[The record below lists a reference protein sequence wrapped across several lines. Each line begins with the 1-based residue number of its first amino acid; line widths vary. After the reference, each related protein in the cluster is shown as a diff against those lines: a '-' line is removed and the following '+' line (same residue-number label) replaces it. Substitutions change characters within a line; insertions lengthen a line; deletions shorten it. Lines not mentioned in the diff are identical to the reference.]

1 MAAGGK
7 VDGSS
12 FGHHLRCKDLHDYLQ
27 GLPANTLDKLYGHPA
42 TCFAVFRYNT
52 IFNCF
57 STKWQPVILLDW
69 DSESDTTVHVIVSV
83 ISKFRELP
91 ELAKHFVMR
100 TLFAEQPLPET
111 LVSAW
116 VKKDHQK

>member
-1 MAAGGK
+1 MAHRLAIICVAKTFTITCKGC
-7 VDGSS
+7 
-12 FGHHLRCKDLHDYLQ
+12 LR
-27 GLPANTLDKLYGHPA
+27 TLWINYTGTQPLVLLCSGIIQ
-42 TCFAVFRYNT
+42 FLIVFPPNR
-52 IFNCF
+52 
-57 STKWQPVILLDW
+57 QPVILLDW